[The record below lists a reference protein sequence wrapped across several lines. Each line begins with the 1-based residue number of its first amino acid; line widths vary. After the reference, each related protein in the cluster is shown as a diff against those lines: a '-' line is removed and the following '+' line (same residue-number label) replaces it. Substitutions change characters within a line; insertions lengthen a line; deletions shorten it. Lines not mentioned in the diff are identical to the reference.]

1 MGIMEKM
8 RVANKISV
16 EQLNELK
23 GIYSIPVDSLLSLSS
38 EKKTSI
44 SQTIKAIARYDGA
57 LAWGFLHFF
66 ELALTTKEAAR
77 LWGQVSKYTT
87 QNAENLESLNN
98 FLGY

>member
-8 RVANKISV
+8 RVGNKINID
-16 EQLNELK
+16 QLNELK
-23 GIYSIPVDSLLSLSS
+23 GIYSIPVDSLLNLSAA
-38 EKKTSI
+38 KKTRI

-66 ELALTTKEAAR
+66 ELALTAKEAAR
-77 LWGQVSKYTT
+77 LWGQVEKYTT
-87 QNAENLESLNN
+87 QNAENLQSLNR